1 MSLDLFKKKLRKLKP
16 VFHVTKKGLIRGKC
30 NKCPAVIASGNLKNR
45 NKNVHDYNF
54 LDSLNLC
61 SYDINII
68 ISAADNYID
77 ADSSLWKSE
86 KREAHKLRKFL
97 LSFVR

>member
-30 NKCPAVIASGNLKNR
+30 NKCPAVITSGKLGIR
-45 NKNVHDYNF
+45 NKSVGLVYRELELG
-54 LDSLNLC
+54 LDMI
-61 SYDINII
+61 DINLI
-68 ISAADNYID
+68 ISAADDDID
-77 ADSSLWKSE
+77 NDYYLSNAE
-86 KREAHKLRKFL
+86 KRTAKNLRKFL